1 MNTTY
6 PLLNK
11 LFKWL
16 LYALI
21 ALLLL
26 LGLLW
31 AALQFPA
38 VQQQIADKATAYL
51 EERIQTPFDIDRIY
65 IDFFN
70 QLVLEGVY
78 LEDQQQDTLLYAGRI
93 DAQLSIFAPFQSEI
107 QLSQFTL
114 KDAVANLERRPD
126 STFNFTYLIE
136 AFGSAERDTTASDAA
151 PWTFDLKALDLD
163 RVRFSWI
170 DSLSKMAVYTRV
182 GQFRGALD
190 MLDLNQQRIEI
201 DQVLLKNSFAS
212 VAQWSR
218 SEASSTDTVAS
229 VLKFPFPGWGITA
242 NQIDI
247 ESVDVA
253 YDDFTVPA
261 GSADR
266 FDPAH
271 MHFDNL
277 ELEATDLRWDSV
289 ALNGQMKN
297 LAFKEWNG
305 FELQSLSTD
314 FLLSD
319 SSAALTQLSLQTP
332 KSQLA
337 PSTLKLQY
345 NQFGDLSNFI
355 KAVHLSVNLGTG
367 KVAQEDLYY
376 WSGPLPFLSPRPLPP
391 LELSGQL
398 DGYVSDLN
406 IGQFRLKWGQALDA
420 RLSGAITN
428 ATRPEDLTLQVV
440 LQSIDLSPGRL
451 NQYLKGQPLPEEGLA
466 PLGRLQLTGFIKGNM
481 QQMKV
486 NRLALRSQSFTAM
499 FGQLR
504 ASEILSPDRLQFT
517 FTIDSLR
524 TQPADLR
531 GFLND
536 TIPLSLQALGNSYY
550 QGQIAGSLT
559 DFQLDGTLRTA
570 AGTAYHDVQLRFT
583 EDYANANYEGRLRL
597 EALALNRVL
606 NNPELGSLSLELS
619 GQGRGLSPD
628 SMEAVLDGDITRLE
642 AFGYV
647 YKGISLNGRINAR
660 EFEGQLDIDDP
671 NLQFRFEGLANLTDS
686 LPTFR
691 FNASLD
697 TLNLHKLNLYPT
709 PLSLS
714 ARLETQI
721 QGSELSN
728 LEGRASIRQMRLSDG
743 PRNYTADLITLA
755 ARESSQGKRW
765 VKLSSPFLNAELSG
779 AFQLSAL
786 TPALAEFVDGYFPVK
801 KWITPDESPDS
812 IRVDPDLPAQD
823 FQFTMEVSD
832 PIPMTRFFVP
842 DLEKLDTAWMQ
853 FRFNS
858 TEKLIQL
865 TAGIPSV
872 QYAGITLESIG
883 LNSGSDD
890 ALMQSLTLGGAWQD
904 TLLLLGNTELS
915 THLYRDSM
923 SVSLLAKG
931 GDDKTRLRLNLLI
944 SPDSSAYRL
953 HVLPDLLLNDRPW
966 QVSNTN
972 QILFSPK
979 ALTAA
984 DLRVSR
990 NQQSIA
996 LKAKPDQA
1004 MPGSPPLLLLFEQ
1017 FRLREISAL
1026 FGQNTDFLSG
1036 RLNAQLKLEPLDTL
1050 MSYAIDAQID
1060 SLYLNEAAL
1069 GQLQIDVE
1077 PGATTQVLDVNIKLR
1092 DPEERLRL
1100 TGSYHLEEGTLQ
1112 ADVSANKLAVAP
1124 FGFFT
1129 QEAARDLKGYI
1140 SAKLALG
1147 GTVDAP
1153 LCTGTI
1159 TADSLSAFVNYLQT
1173 RFTVPGHQIELTER
1187 KINLGTIS
1195 LVDGNNQ
1202 SAQLSGFLTHN
1213 HFEDIRT
1220 DLRFITSRF
1229 QVLNTNMRDND
1240 LFYGKVFLKADAQVT
1255 GPIDDLN
1262 IQVETT
1268 TLPGTALTALP
1279 LSEEKAIV
1287 SEDYIIFQSPE
1298 AFAADT
1304 AGQSA
1309 RVYQTGSSGYNLN
1322 LQLNLTPDAQITA
1335 IIDPSTGDQLQAR
1348 GRANLFV
1355 ELGSNGQMSTTGNI
1369 EVVSGS
1375 YQMNYE
1381 GLVKRNF
1388 SIQEGSSIYLPGD
1401 PLQARFDI
1409 QAAYQTE
1416 TPVLG
1421 LIEQETELTP
1431 EQKRTA
1437 RRRQPV
1443 KVLLD
1448 LEGDLQQPELMFDIQ
1463 LGEQVS
1469 ANIEAI
1475 LNQKMTQLRA
1485 NQSELNKQVFGL
1497 LLFNAFLG
1505 GSSGGNLATAGENIA
1520 LSSVSTLLTNQL
1532 SRLAEN
1538 YVQGV
1543 DLSVGVDSYT
1553 TDASAATGE
1562 TETVTEVNLGLSK
1575 QLFDDRLSVQV
1586 GGNLGVSDSEAAGQQ
1601 TVLAGDFRLEYK
1613 LTEDGRYK
1621 VRVFRRPDF
1630 DIFSNGVRTG
1640 ASLIFQRS
1648 FGDLRR
1654 DSTKKDKV
1662 ND

>member
-1 MNTTY
+1 MNIPY

-11 LFKWL
+11 LIKWL

-26 LGLLW
+26 MGLLW

-38 VQQQIADKATAYL
+38 VQQKIADKATDYL
-51 EERIQTPFDIDRIY
+51 EKRIQTPFDIDRIY

-78 LEDQQQDTLLYAGRI
+78 LEDQQQDTLLYARRI

-114 KDAVANLERRPD
+114 QDAVANLERRPD

-136 AFGSAERDTTASDAA
+136 AFGSAEPDTTASNAA
-151 PWTFDLKALDLD
+151 PWTFDLKALNLD
-163 RVRFSWI
+163 RVRFSWT

-190 MLDLNQQRIEI
+190 ILDLNQQHIEI
-201 DQVLLKNSFAS
+201 DQVLLKNSFAA
-212 VAQWSR
+212 VAQWGG
-218 SEASSTDTVAS
+218 SEASTTDTVAS

-242 NQIDI
+242 NQINI

-253 YDDFTVPA
+253 YDDFTLPA

-277 ELEATDLRWDSV
+277 GLKTSALSWDSL
-289 ALNGQMKN
+289 ALKGQVEH
-297 LAFKEWNG
+297 LTFKEWNG
-305 FELQSLSTD
+305 FKLQSFSSA
-314 FLLSD
+314 FQLSD
-319 SSAALTQLSLQTP
+319 TAASLTDLVLQTEF
-332 KSQLA
+332 SQLE
-337 PSTLKLQY
+337 PSSLKLQY
-345 NQFGDLSNFI
+345 KNFDGLSRFTE
-355 KAVHLSVNLGTG
+355 AVHLSVMLGNS
-367 KVAQEDLYY
+367 KVDRRELQY
-376 WSGPLPFLSPRPLPP
+376 WGGPLPFLNASPVPQ

-398 DGYVSDLN
+398 DGYVNKLN
-406 IGQFRLKWGQALDA
+406 IGQLRLKWGQALQA
-420 RLSGAITN
+420 RLSGVVSNPTAPDSL
-428 ATRPEDLTLQVV
+428 ALQVV
-440 LQSIDLSPGRL
+440 LQSINLSPALL
-451 NQYLKGQPLPEEGLA
+451 NRYLKDRPLPDAQLA
-466 PLGRLQLTGFIKGNM
+466 PLGRLTLTGFIKGNT
-481 QQMKV
+481 QQLKV
-486 NRLALRSQSFTAM
+486 NRLALRSQSYTA
-499 FGQLR
+499 FYGRIEASQLLSTDQLR
-504 ASEILSPDRLQFT
+504 FT
-517 FTIDSLR
+517 LLIDSLR
-524 TQPADLR
+524 TQPSDLR

-536 TIPLSLQALGNSYY
+536 TIPGPMAALGESLY
-550 QGQIAGSLT
+550 QGTIAGSLT
-559 DFQLDGTLRTA
+559 DFELDGILQTQAGSALHDVQIQFSDKFKGADYKGELQLNGIALNQLLNNPDLGQLSLEVRGEGQGLTLDSIEATLDGT
-570 AGTAYHDVQLRFT
+570 VSQ
-583 EDYANANYEGRLRL
+583 L
-597 EALALNRVL
+597 EAYGYAYQGLN
-606 NNPELGSLSLELS
+606 
-619 GQGRGLSPD
+619 
-628 SMEAVLDGDITRLE
+628 LD
-642 AFGYV
+642 
-647 YKGISLNGRINAR
+647 GRINSR
-660 EFEGQLDIDDP
+660 SFQGRLDIQDP
-671 NLQFRFEGLANLTDS
+671 NLQFHFEGLANLKDS
-686 LPTFR
+686 LPTFQ

-697 TLNLHKLNLYPT
+697 TLNLHQLNLYPT

-755 ARESSQGKRW
+755 ARESSQGERW

-786 TPALAEFVDGYFPVK
+786 PAALAEFVDGYFPVK

-823 FQFTMEVSD
+823 FQFIVEVSD

-858 TEKLIQL
+858 TKKLIQL
-865 TAGIPSV
+865 TAGVPSV
-872 QYAGITLESIG
+872 QYAGITLDNIG
-883 LNSGSDD
+883 LDSGSDD
-890 ALMQSLTLGGAWQD
+890 ALMQSLTLGRALQD
-904 TLLLLGNTELS
+904 TTLLLGNTKFS

-931 GDDKTRLRLNLLI
+931 GDTKTRLRLNLLI

-953 HVLPDLLLNDRPW
+953 QVLPDLLLNDRSW
-966 QVSNTN
+966 QVSSTN
-972 QILFSPK
+972 QILFSPN

-984 DLRVSR
+984 DLRISR

-996 LKAKPDQA
+996 LKTQ
-1004 MPGSPPLLLLFEQ
+1004 PGETLPGPPPLLLLFEQ

-1036 RLNAQLKLEPLDTL
+1036 RLNAQLKLKPLDTL
-1050 MSYAIDAQID
+1050 MRYAVDAQID

-1092 DPEERLRL
+1092 DPEERLML
-1100 TGSYHLEEGTLQ
+1100 TGSYHLDEGTLQ

-1140 SAKLALG
+1140 SAQLALG
-1147 GTVDAP
+1147 GTTDAP

-1159 TADSLSAFVNYLQT
+1159 SADSLSAFVNYLQT
-1173 RFTVPGHQIELTER
+1173 RFTVPSHQIELSEQ
-1187 KINLGTIS
+1187 KINLGTLS
-1195 LVDGNNQ
+1195 LVDSDNQ
-1202 SAQLSGFLTHN
+1202 SAQLSGTLTHN

-1220 DLRFITSRF
+1220 DLRFTTSRF
-1229 QVLNTNMRDND
+1229 QVLNTNMQDND

-1298 AFAADT
+1298 AFEADT

-1388 SIQEGSSIYLPGD
+1388 SIQKGSSIYLPGD

-1421 LIEQETELTP
+1421 LIEQETELTA
-1431 EQKRTA
+1431 EQERAA
-1437 RRRQPV
+1437 RRWQQV

-1505 GSSGGNLATAGENIA
+1505 GSGGGNLATTGENIA

-1553 TDASAATGE
+1553 TDASAASG
-1562 TETVTEVNLGLSK
+1562 ETVTEVNLGLSK

-1621 VRVFRRPDF
+1621 VRVFRRPDY

-1654 DSTKKDKV
+1654 DSTKKDKA